1 MYAYKWMLMLL
12 LLLPLLFHVA
22 PFFTYPILAVHS
34 WVLWLYAVCVWVFFL
49 SRHRCFRFWVS
60 GSGFHFFLSILC
72 VYAHNSNSPF
82 FYFML
87 MRSAFA
93 MALSKMLV
101 SCSILKILWNNIEST
116 IDGYIVEFRFCKIT
130 TNPFI
135 LSFIRSPPSLSY
147 PPPSFHSLSLT
158 ISFQNE
164 PITFKIAWNGAAQF
178 FLIHLHICI
187 KYIWIDRL
195 MRRARSDKPMYDR
208 LFARNCLDFVVRN
221 KLVFNPFRYMY
232 IYNIRNESAIMHG

>member
-12 LLLPLLFHVA
+12 LLLPLLFHWLHSLHIQ
-22 PFFTYPILAVHS
+22 FLLFTLGCS
-34 WVLWLYAVCVWVFFL
+34 GSTLCMCVCVFFL

-60 GSGFHFFLSILC
+60 GSGFHFFSIFC

-101 SCSILKILWNNIEST
+101 SCSILKILWNNIESK

-135 LSFIRSPPSLSY
+135 LPFIRSPPSLSCT
-147 PPPSFHSLSLT
+147 PPLIPLSVSYNLFSEWT
-158 ISFQNE
+158 NYFQNCMKWRST
-164 PITFKIAWNGAAQF
+164 IF
-178 FLIHLHICI
+178 FSFTCI
-187 KYIWIDRL
+187 Y
-195 MRRARSDKPMYDR
+195 
-208 LFARNCLDFVVRN
+208 V
-221 KLVFNPFRYMY
+221 
-232 IYNIRNESAIMHG
+232 

>member
-1 MYAYKWMLMLL
+1 MDVDVVVVVAIVI
-12 LLLPLLFHVA
+12 PLA

-34 WVLWLYAVCVWVFFL
+34 WVLWLYAVYVCVCFFSLPSSLFSILSFWLWFSFFFFL
-49 SRHRCFRFWVS
+49 F
-60 GSGFHFFLSILC
+60 C

-147 PPPSFHSLSLT
+147 PPSLIPLSVSYNPFPEWT
-158 ISFQNE
+158 NYFQNCMKWRST
-164 PITFKIAWNGAAQF
+164 IF
-178 FLIHLHICI
+178 FSFTCI
-187 KYIWIDRL
+187 Y
-195 MRRARSDKPMYDR
+195 
-208 LFARNCLDFVVRN
+208 V
-221 KLVFNPFRYMY
+221 
-232 IYNIRNESAIMHG
+232 